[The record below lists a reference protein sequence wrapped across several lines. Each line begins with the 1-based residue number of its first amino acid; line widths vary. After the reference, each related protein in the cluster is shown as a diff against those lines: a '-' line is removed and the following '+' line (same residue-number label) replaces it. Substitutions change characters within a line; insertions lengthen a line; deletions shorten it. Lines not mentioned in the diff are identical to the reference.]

1 MSQYS
6 WATCPTAVE
15 TQVNTLC
22 AHLQVVLETNLSGI
36 YLHGSLAM
44 GCFNPACSDIDLL
57 VVTSQGMSVET
68 KRQIVHL
75 LLHASRAPSPI
86 EISFLVEQ
94 QMYPFQHPLPFDL
107 HYGGSHREQYRQALI
122 SGQWMRWNDETK
134 RDIDLAAHLTVT
146 LARGICLFGK
156 PIKEVFPAVPAQYY
170 VAAIVDDFQWGRNRI
185 ADNPLYFV
193 LNACRVYAYLLDG
206 SIFSKDEGG
215 SWGLLTLPGEYHGV
229 ITQALDI
236 YRGSRKDEP
245 IDVTALD
252 LFATYMEERIKNLL
266 ETKGE
271 QPLNGD

>member
-44 GCFNPACSDIDLL
+44 GCFNPDRSDIDLL
-57 VVTSQGMSVET
+57 VVTASGMSIET
-68 KRQIVHL
+68 KRQAVQL
-75 LLHASRAPSPI
+75 LLRSSMAPNPI

-94 QMYPFQHPLPFDL
+94 QIHPFQHPLPFDL
-107 HYGGSHREQYRQALI
+107 HYSESHREQYRQALI
-122 SGQWMRWNDETK
+122 CGEWMQWNDETK

-146 LARGICLFGK
+146 IARGICLSGK
-156 PIKEVFPAVPAQYY
+156 PVKKVFPAVPAQYY
-170 VAAIVDDFQWGRNRI
+170 TASIVDDFQWGRNRM
-185 ADNPLYFV
+185 AGNPLYFI

-215 SWGLLTLPGEYHGV
+215 SWGLHTLPGEYHSV
-229 ITQALDI
+229 IAQALEI
-236 YRGSRKDEP
+236 YRDSRKNEP
-245 IDVTALD
+245 FDIAALD
-252 LFATYMEERIKNLL
+252 KFATYMNEQVKSLL
-266 ETKGE
+266 ETAS
-271 QPLNGD
+271 